1 MLGNVAGNII
11 NVDSDIVNYTLTAMF
26 IALWSYHFN
35 NKLMVLTGVF
45 SGILALV
52 LSGYLDNKLHI
63 VVATVVATTL
73 ACFIEGNDE
82 EVE

>member
-1 MLGNVAGNII
+1 MTHTTDWQHITEARI
-11 NVDSDIVNYTLTAMF
+11 
-26 IALWSYHFN
+26 
-35 NKLMVLTGVF
+35 KLMVLTGVF